1 MKKRDYGLA
10 VIAMMC
16 VILAGL
22 IFSFW
27 MAIYG
32 DSEYRFYE
40 KEYRKY
46 CVTDA
51 LDMDMEDVMDVTDHM
66 MAYLIGKED
75 VLSVTTLV
83 EGKTQDFFNEQD
95 RLHMAD
101 VKNLFL
107 GGIRVGWIC
116 LVTGVV
122 LLGILIRK
130 GVDWRRLFLKSYSM
144 ALGAWALLLAFLG
157 IAFAVDFT
165 RCFTIFHQIF
175 FTNDLWMFDPDT
187 DYMIRMLPE
196 GFFSD
201 MVVRIVLT
209 FVVFLVLLWVL
220 LFIPGKLKREKKIN
234 KINL

>member
-27 MAIYG
+27 FAIYG
-32 DSEYRFYE
+32 DGEYRFYE

-46 CVTDA
+46 SVTDA
-51 LDMDMEDVMDVTDHM
+51 LDMEMEDVMDVTDHM
-66 MAYLIGKED
+66 MDYLIGKEEE
-75 VLSVTTLV
+75 LSVITLV
-83 EGKTQDFFNEQD
+83 EGETQDFFNEQD

-107 GGIRVGWIC
+107 GGVKVGWIC
-116 LVTGVV
+116 LLTGVV
-122 LLGILIRK
+122 LLGILIWK
-130 GVDWRRLFLKSYSM
+130 KMDWKRLFLKAYSM
-144 ALGAWALLLAFLG
+144 ALGVWALILAFLG
-157 IAFAVDFT
+157 IAFVIDFT

-175 FTNDLWMFDPDT
+175 FTNDLWIFDPDT

-201 MVVRIVLT
+201 MVIRIVTT
-209 FVVFLVLLWVL
+209 FIVLLIL
-220 LFIPGKLKREKKIN
+220 LWGMFFVLKRLGKEKRTDK
-234 KINL
+234 